1 MAIALL
7 ATASCTTVR
16 KSAETTAI
24 QANVQQY
31 PTMADRILGMG
42 DIVSLVEKAVVAD
55 LDVKAKV
62 TASVTWRGRLIKK
75 LEPKKDLMKGNLI
88 AETLEKADADVLLEP
103 QTIFSKTGYLGER
116 KITITGFPA
125 KYKNF
130 RKATPADLEALKVN
144 APAAECTVHN
154 VSQKGLFGFG
164 KKK

>member
-31 PTMADRILGMG
+31 PT
-42 DIVSLVEKAVVAD
+42 VAD

-154 VSQKGLFGFG
+154 VSQKGLFGRIKSIFG
-164 KKK
+164 TQS